1 MHIVSTFISL
11 FYTIMKVSIKKYKI
25 KNCFLI
31 GIILIFSYINISYSS
46 LIQEKQYIKLN
57 KPIHNAPK
65 LLEFFSFY
73 CPHCY
78 QFEQIY
84 HITNNIERNLPRN
97 INFSKYHVNFLGDL
111 GQQLT
116 HAWAVAIALGIEKKI
131 SPMLFTAI
139 QKKQSIHTVEDIRAI
154 FIQSGISKEEYDI
167 TWNSILV
174 KSLIID
180 QEQAAKNFH
189 LSEVPSIFV
198 NGKYMIKNDKLDIS
212 SINIYIQQ
220 FSELLNLLINK
231 K

>member
-1 MHIVSTFISL
+1 MYL
-11 FYTIMKVSIKKYKI
+11 LKNMKKKKL
-25 KNCFLI
+25 FLI
-31 GIILIFSYINISYSS
+31 GVLLIFSFKNISYSS
-46 LIQEKQYIKLN
+46 IVEGNQYIKLN

-84 HITNNIERNLPRN
+84 HITNNIEQNLPKN
-97 INFSKYHVNFLGDL
+97 INFSKYHVNFLGNL
-111 GQQLT
+111 GKQLT

-131 SPMLFTAI
+131 SSMLFIAI
-139 QKKQSIHTVEDIRAI
+139 QKQQSIHTVEDIRTV
-154 FIQSGISKEEYDI
+154 FIQSGISAEKYDT
-167 TWNSILV
+167 TWNSVLV

-189 LSEVPSIFV
+189 LSEIPSIFV
-198 NGKYMIKNDKLDIS
+198 DGKYMIKNDKLDIS
-212 SINIYIQQ
+212 SINAYVQQ